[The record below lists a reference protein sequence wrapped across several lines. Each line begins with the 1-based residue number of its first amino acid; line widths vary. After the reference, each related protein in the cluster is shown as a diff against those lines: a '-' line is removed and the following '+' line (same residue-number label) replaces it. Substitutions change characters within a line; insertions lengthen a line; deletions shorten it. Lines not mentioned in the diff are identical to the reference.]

1 MSSEYIDRIAP
12 NIVPLS
18 VSEDVY
24 KALTEWEAT
33 GLVVDHEAPD
43 EVCKLCDNTGLRYHF
58 KIENSHTGNTLMVG
72 SQCILRFNVKVRGA
86 TKATAKRTLGKWVKQ
101 AQRATTLKTFEKVR
115 DTDTDPRYQ
124 AALAGAVEYY
134 TLRDSLTPN
143 HLALVRWRAKQNGID
158 LSMTAVK
165 VSFRKQAHKQQA
177 LDMNTWKLETIW
189 DALSSS
195 QKETLRVERPETMSW

>member
-86 TKATAKRTLGKWVKQ
+86 TKATAKRTLGKWVAR
-101 AQRATTLKTFEKVR
+101 AQRDTTLKTFSKVR
-115 DTDTDPRYQ
+115 DTETDAGFQ
-124 AALAGAVEYY
+124 AALVGAVSYY
-134 TLRDSLTPN
+134 NSNGVLTPN

-165 VSFRKQAHKQQA
+165 VSFKKKAHKQQA
-177 LDMNTWKLETIW
+177 LDMDTWRLKTIW
-189 DALSSS
+189 DALSPS
-195 QKETLRVERPETMSW
+195 QKRTLRVERPETASW